1 MTQSGLSRR
10 ALLGGLGG
18 VLGAGALARA
28 GLAGAAPATLTET
41 VQAKQLGV
49 QLWTCLASW
58 ETNGPE
64 TLALIAQTGYHFVE
78 YAFGY
83 GSAVMSDPASGRIGM
98 TPKAFR
104 KALDDSGLWCIG
116 GHGTSAYPYNDKA
129 WKTYVEDNLI
139 IGARGLGANITLPST
154 RDGVKRYVEDVHKA
168 HEVARRMGFTGSQYN
183 HLESAAW
190 NRLSDVPGV
199 YAWEYAA
206 QHLPRDVWNP
216 ELDIDHAYQPLGS
229 IGQVLRYIRKYPGRW
244 SLFHMKDGEP
254 NVYLPDGTWEQGAP
268 AEFGTGVFGLPDP
281 ADPKNRPHA
290 GFQDVLT
297 AIRET
302 QIWSKVLIIAEDD
315 TSLPTCFDEAKLAA
329 DGLKDLPYTYSVDY
343 ERTLDPTDPDYPKS

>member
-1 MTQSGLSRR
+1 MTQAGLSRR
-10 ALLGGLGG
+10 GF
-18 VLGAGALARA
+18 LGALGVVGAGTLAGA
-28 GLAGAAPATLTET
+28 GLASASTPARATET
-41 VQAKQLGV
+41 VTADKLGV

-58 ETNGPE
+58 ETSGPE
-64 TLALIAQTGYHFVE
+64 TLALIAQTGYSFVE

-104 KALDDSGLWCIG
+104 KALDDNGLWCNG
-116 GHGTSAYPYNDKA
+116 GHGTSAYPYDDKA
-129 WKTYVEDNLI
+129 WKTYVEDNLV
-139 IGARGLGANITLPST
+139 IGARYLGANISLPST
-154 RDGVKRYVEDVHKA
+154 LEGVKRYVDDVHKA
-168 HEVARRMGFTGSQYN
+168 HEVARRMGFTGFQYN

-190 NRLSDVPGV
+190 NRITDFPSL

-229 IGQVLRYIRKYPGRW
+229 IGRVISYIRKYPGRW

-254 NVYLPDGTWEQGAP
+254 NVFLPDGTWEQGAP

-281 ADPKNRPHA
+281 ADPKGRPHA

-297 AIRET
+297 AVRET
-302 QIWSKVLIIAEDD
+302 QRWDDVLLIAESDM
-315 TSLPTCFDEAKLAA
+315 SMATCADYTTLAYK
-329 DGLKDLPYTYSVDY
+329 GLNGLRFPY
-343 ERTLDPTDPDYPKS
+343 RRR